1 MTSSRSYAVL
11 TSSVSGVPVVSVD
24 LSDSSMAPGGR
35 GYQRLHTGL
44 RSRLQMK
51 ADFLLSH
58 HPGERPEMF
67 RTSWRRSP
75 FLKPFVTCVGGGASL
90 QPLLSRYDW
99 SEHRPDVSS
108 RTLTDLSC
116 PTLLTAH
123 LQPRDI
129 HSVLEWLGA
138 VDAAVSW

>member
-1 MTSSRSYAVL
+1 M
-11 TSSVSGVPVVSVD
+11 VSVD
-24 LSDSSMAPGGR
+24 LRDGSMAPGGR

-58 HPGERPEMF
+58 HPGHMITQSKRESRV
-67 RTSWRRSP
+67 RRLG
-75 FLKPFVTCVGGGASL
+75 FKAFCLVGGGASL
-90 QPLLSRYDW
+90 QALLSRYDW
-99 SEHRPDVSS
+99 SEHRPAVSS

-116 PTLLTAH
+116 PTLLTSD
-123 LQPRDI
+123 LPPRDS

-138 VDAAVSW
+138 VDAAISW